1 MNLDF
6 REIYWFSDIGVEK
19 VKDLLDE
26 HLINIYKWVYHNKYR
41 DDFENNDLNR
51 DEWLEILEKEIIY
64 RKII

>member
-6 REIYWFSDIGVEK
+6 REIYWFSEIFIEK
-19 VKDLLDE
+19 VKDLENE
-26 HLINIYKWVYHNKYR
+26 HLINIYKWVYHNNR